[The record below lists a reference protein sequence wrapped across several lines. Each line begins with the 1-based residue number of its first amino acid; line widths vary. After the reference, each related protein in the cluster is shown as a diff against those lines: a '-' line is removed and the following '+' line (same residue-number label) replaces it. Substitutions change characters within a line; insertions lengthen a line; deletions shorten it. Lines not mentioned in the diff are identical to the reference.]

1 MAEAPSPRPSEDAA
15 APPKTRPGQW
25 ALLVIGALLQ
35 GAGTTLLITA
45 ALASLIPAPGEWKFR
60 PYYRV
65 HEMTEWDAQ
74 QATAW
79 WEQLQDSIPTLLTI
93 GAAAF
98 VLGVVALLF
107 GAAGLGR
114 DIDPQRTGAAGR
126 GAAGLDSPDPV
137 SPGPGSPSPG
147 NPGPGSVVAAQ
158 RSSVYPV
165 RLTGH
170 LDAPSRALWLVKWLL
185 AIPHYIVLAL
195 LWLTAL
201 VTTVAA
207 GLVILFT
214 GRYPRAW
221 FCFTVGVLRWSWR
234 VGFYGYSA
242 LATDR
247 YPPFTL
253 ASADYPAD
261 LSVAYPER
269 LSHWMVLV
277 KSWLFAIPHL
287 LLIGIF
293 TSPSGTGW
301 QSSWERTGSGTGQ
314 TTGSGGG
321 FSLLGLLL
329 LITVIILLFTRRYP
343 RGIFDFVMGLN
354 RWGNR
359 VAAYVLLMRDEY
371 PPFRLDQGPL
381 EPEQDP
387 LPDPGTAADRTRS
400 APATWTDWV

>member
-1 MAEAPSPRPSEDAA
+1 MAEAPSPRPSEDAP

-25 ALLVIGALLQ
+25 ALLIVGALLH
-35 GAGTTLLITA
+35 GAGSTLLLTA
-45 ALASLIPAPGEWKFR
+45 ALASLIPEPGEWKFW

-65 HEMTEWDAQ
+65 DYMTEWDAQ
-74 QATAW
+74 QATQW
-79 WEQLQDSIPTLLTI
+79 WEQLQDTIPTLLII
-93 GAAAF
+93 GAAAL
-98 VLGVVALLF
+98 VVGVVALLF

-114 DIDPQRTGAAGR
+114 DIDPQRTAPAG
-126 GAAGLDSPDPV
+126 GGGTAGLDSPGAGGV
-137 SPGPGSPSPG
+137 SA
-147 NPGPGSVVAAQ
+147 GSVDTAQ

-195 LWLTAL
+195 LWLTAF
-201 VTTVAA
+201 VTTLAA

-221 FCFTVGVLRWSWR
+221 FCFNVGVLRWSWR

-261 LSVAYPER
+261 LSIAYPER

-293 TSPSGTGW
+293 TTPSGTGW
-301 QSSWERTGSGTGQ
+301 QSSWEKTGSGTGQ

-371 PPFRLDQGPL
+371 PPFRLDQGPV
-381 EPEQDP
+381 EPG
-387 LPDPGTAADRTRS
+387 PDPHPNPGAAPDRTRS